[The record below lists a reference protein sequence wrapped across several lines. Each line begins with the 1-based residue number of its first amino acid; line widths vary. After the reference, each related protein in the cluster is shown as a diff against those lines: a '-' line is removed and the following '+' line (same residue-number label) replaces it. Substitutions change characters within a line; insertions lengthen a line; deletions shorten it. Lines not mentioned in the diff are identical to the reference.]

1 MPRTPARFT
10 QADITRALRG
20 VAASGVKAN
29 VEVKPDGTIVIVPQ
43 DREAETP
50 LPAVK
55 EPEREIIL

>member
-1 MPRTPARFT
+1 MPRTAARFT

-43 DREAETP
+43 DREVETP
-50 LPAVK
+50 PSAAQKL
-55 EPEREIIL
+55 EHEIIL